1 VPDRCRGL
9 RDLRRQ
15 VQMVFQDPY
24 ASINPRLKAGTIVG
38 EPIENYENIS
48 AAARAERVGQLLERA
63 DKTTRILD
71 VRYQSLPERGVP
83 ERISP
88 DEALEWSAVLRSCS
102 AWDAYKTIHG
112 GDVHPS
118 SVAEFLLLSDVFPR
132 SVRYCVNELNLAL
145 RNISG
150 VSTGRFTNDAE
161 KLTGRFLAELQFS
174 TIEEIVREGLAV
186 VKRNGAREEFD
197 MGKIAAGI
205 RKATDKRPIEVERI
219 NLLIS
224 EVVEGLQA
232 KFEDEV
238 PSSAIGEEIM
248 AKLQG
253 VDQIAYVRYASVYRE
268 FRDIE
273 ELAKA
278 IEQLRKGGKA
288 K

>member
-1 VPDRCRGL
+1 MFCPRCNHEDTKVLETRLGKGNHSI
-9 RDLRRQ
+9 RR
-15 VQMVFQDPY
+15 
-24 ASINPRLKAGTIVG
+24 RR
-38 EPIENYENIS
+38 E
-48 AAARAERVGQLLERA
+48 
-63 DKTTRILD
+63 
-71 VRYQSLPERGVP
+71 
-83 ERISP
+83 
-88 DEALEWSAVLRSCS
+88 C
-102 AWDAYKTIHG
+102 
-112 GDVHPS
+112 
-118 SVAEFLLLSDVFPR
+118 
-132 SVRYCVNELNLAL
+132 LACAH
-145 RNISG
+145 R
-150 VSTGRFTNDAE
+150 
-161 KLTGRFLAELQFS
+161 FS

-205 RKATDKRPIEVERI
+205 RKATDKRPLEVERI

>member
-1 VPDRCRGL
+1 MFCPRCNHEDTKVLETRLGKGNHSI
-9 RDLRRQ
+9 RR
-15 VQMVFQDPY
+15 
-24 ASINPRLKAGTIVG
+24 RR
-38 EPIENYENIS
+38 E
-48 AAARAERVGQLLERA
+48 
-63 DKTTRILD
+63 
-71 VRYQSLPERGVP
+71 
-83 ERISP
+83 
-88 DEALEWSAVLRSCS
+88 C
-102 AWDAYKTIHG
+102 
-112 GDVHPS
+112 
-118 SVAEFLLLSDVFPR
+118 
-132 SVRYCVNELNLAL
+132 LACAH
-145 RNISG
+145 R
-150 VSTGRFTNDAE
+150 
-161 KLTGRFLAELQFS
+161 FS

-186 VKRNGAREEFD
+186 VKRNGAREDFD

-205 RKATDKRPIEVERI
+205 RKATDNRPIEVERI

>member
-1 VPDRCRGL
+1 METRLGKGNHSI
-9 RDLRRQ
+9 RR
-15 VQMVFQDPY
+15 
-24 ASINPRLKAGTIVG
+24 RR
-38 EPIENYENIS
+38 E
-48 AAARAERVGQLLERA
+48 
-63 DKTTRILD
+63 
-71 VRYQSLPERGVP
+71 
-83 ERISP
+83 
-88 DEALEWSAVLRSCS
+88 C
-102 AWDAYKTIHG
+102 
-112 GDVHPS
+112 
-118 SVAEFLLLSDVFPR
+118 
-132 SVRYCVNELNLAL
+132 LACAH
-145 RNISG
+145 R
-150 VSTGRFTNDAE
+150 
-161 KLTGRFLAELQFS
+161 FS

-278 IEQLRKGGKA
+278 IEQLRKGGKV